1 MKQDRLLLAT
11 LIPALSLVVVAT
23 IGLGLGGIFIAIR
36 NEWATIDIGMA
47 LVIGVPLV
55 AVALEKMAEGN
66 ISVE

>member
-36 NEWATIDIGMA
+36 NEWATIGIGMA